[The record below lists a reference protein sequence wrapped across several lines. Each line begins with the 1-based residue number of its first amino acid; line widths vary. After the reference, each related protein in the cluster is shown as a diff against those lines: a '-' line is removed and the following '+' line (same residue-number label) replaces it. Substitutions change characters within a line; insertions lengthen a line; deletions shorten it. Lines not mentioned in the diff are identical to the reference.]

1 MKIVVNLTSVPF
13 VLGLIVELEDCY
25 IVTSNRES
33 GFGRYDVMLEPRDKC
48 DDAFIIEFKVQDSE
62 TEKDLED
69 TVKAG
74 LEQIEYKKYAA
85 TLEARGIPEEKIH
98 KYAKRLSSCWNYV
111 KIQQWGCK
119 KTPLEK
125 NRPGRE
131 V

>member
-74 LEQIEYKKYAA
+74 LEQIEYKKY
-85 TLEARGIPEEKIH
+85 IPDQ
-98 KYAKRLSSCWNYV
+98 KYRSILRFLMVISADA
-111 KIQQWGCK
+111 
-119 KTPLEK
+119 
-125 NRPGRE
+125 
-131 V
+131 

>member
-1 MKIVVNLTSVPF
+1 MQDRKIENSSKSDVCTICSGADCRTG
-13 VLGLIVELEDCY
+13 GLLYCAG
-25 IVTSNRES
+25 TSNRES

-98 KYAKRLSSCWNYV
+98 KYAFAFCGKHVLIGKSTTGD
-111 KIQQWGCK
+111 K
-119 KTPLEK
+119 
-125 NRPGRE
+125 
-131 V
+131 

>member
-48 DDAFIIEFKVQDSE
+48 EDA
-62 TEKDLED
+62 
-69 TVKAG
+69 
-74 LEQIEYKKYAA
+74 YKKYAA

-98 KYAKRLSSCWNYV
+98 KYAFAFCGKHVLIGKSTTGD
-111 KIQQWGCK
+111 K
-119 KTPLEK
+119 
-125 NRPGRE
+125 
-131 V
+131 

>member
-98 KYAKRLSSCWNYV
+98 KYAFAFCGKHVLIG
-111 KIQQWGCK
+111 KI
-119 KTPLEK
+119 
-125 NRPGRE
+125 GRAH

>member
-74 LEQIEYKKYAA
+74 LEQIECKKYAA

-98 KYAKRLSSCWNYV
+98 KYAFAFCGKHVFIGKSTTGD
-111 KIQQWGCK
+111 K
-119 KTPLEK
+119 
-125 NRPGRE
+125 
-131 V
+131 

>member
-62 TEKDLED
+62 TEKDRDRLFCM
-69 TVKAG
+69 AG
-74 LEQIEYKKYAA
+74 RYRQ
-85 TLEARGIPEEKIH
+85 
-98 KYAKRLSSCWNYV
+98 
-111 KIQQWGCK
+111 KIQ
-119 KTPLEK
+119 E
-125 NRPGRE
+125 R
-131 V
+131 

>member
-74 LEQIEYKKYAA
+74 LEQIEFFHQRYKALDLCQYIGHKKYIPDQKYRSILRFLMVISAA
-85 TLEARGIPEEKIH
+85 A
-98 KYAKRLSSCWNYV
+98 
-111 KIQQWGCK
+111 
-119 KTPLEK
+119 
-125 NRPGRE
+125 
-131 V
+131 

>member
-85 TLEARGIPEEKIH
+85 TLEARGIPR
-98 KYAKRLSSCWNYV
+98 KRFINMRLRFAGNMF
-111 KIQQWGCK
+111 
-119 KTPLEK
+119 
-125 NRPGRE
+125 
-131 V
+131 

>member
-1 MKIVVNLTSVPF
+1 MIIVVNLTSVPF

-69 TVKAG
+69 TVNIRSMLQRWRQEEFRRKRFINMRLRFAG
-74 LEQIEYKKYAA
+74 
-85 TLEARGIPEEKIH
+85 
-98 KYAKRLSSCWNYV
+98 NMF
-111 KIQQWGCK
+111 
-119 KTPLEK
+119 
-125 NRPGRE
+125 
-131 V
+131 

>member
-1 MKIVVNLTSVPF
+1 M
-13 VLGLIVELEDCY
+13 
-25 IVTSNRES
+25 TSNRES

-98 KYAKRLSSCWNYV
+98 KYAFCGKHVLIGKSTTGD
-111 KIQQWGCK
+111 K
-119 KTPLEK
+119 
-125 NRPGRE
+125 
-131 V
+131 

>member
-62 TEKDLED
+62 T
-69 TVKAG
+69 VKAG

-98 KYAKRLSSCWNYV
+98 KYAFAFCGKHVLIGKSTTGD
-111 KIQQWGCK
+111 K
-119 KTPLEK
+119 
-125 NRPGRE
+125 
-131 V
+131 